1 MSLGLVLLII
11 LISIIV
17 SVIAVYVVIGK
28 MLEKKISYE
37 TKQQN
42 KEISEENR
50 REEIEKIKNEIQELE
65 KQKEKLVSQIK
76 EIEIEKEK
84 ITKQTEL
91 IKSELDKI
99 KIELE
104 MKYKERESISQEI
117 TKILEKAKKE
127 ADEITKKAFE
137 KLDNVSKE
145 WENVQKQK
153 QELWEKEK
161 QISVIQRE
169 FEIKKQELEDEK
181 QKIQQI
187 EQSIKQKEEEISKTK
202 ERIELELQRISNLTQ
217 EEAKEILLKKVE
229 DQVKSELIQVAMK
242 IEQEYLKQA
251 EQKAKRIILN
261 TLSRIV
267 SDSVAENTTY
277 SIVLPSEEYKGRI
290 IGKEGRNI
298 KAFEEITGVDL
309 IIDDNSDVVFVSSFD
324 PIRREK
330 ARLTLE
336 KLLSIGK
343 INPIAIQEVYDQVEK
358 EINIRIQEEG
368 ENACLQ
374 AKVFDLHP
382 DLVFLVGKMKY
393 RTSYGQNLL
402 KHSIQVS
409 SIAAMLAA
417 EIGANV
423 EVCRRAAFLHDIG
436 KVLDDSN
443 GEPHA
448 IAGAKIA
455 KIYGEREDV
464 VRAIASHHNEVP
476 QETIEDLIVQI
487 ADAISASRPGARK
500 ETFQLYIQR
509 LQKLEEIATSFNGV
523 EKAFVLQGGKEV
535 IIFVKPDVI
544 TDQEV
549 YNLAKDVAKAIESNL
564 KYPGIIRVTVI
575 RKVIAYS
582 TAR

>member
-1 MSLGLVLLII
+1 MNSTIILLILVITI
-11 LISIIV
+11 LAITLLSFFLYKIYKLLESKPLITEKTNNSDAVSELENLNKEKQKLLLSIQEL
-17 SVIAVYVVIGK
+17 SQQK
-28 MLEKKISYE
+28 TLLEK
-37 TKQQN
+37 
-42 KEISEENR
+42 EIEKL
-50 REEIEKIKNEIQELE
+50 REEIDKNNLY
-65 KQKEKLVSQIK
+65 L
-76 EIEIEKEK
+76 KEK
-84 ITKQTEL
+84 IRE
-91 IKSELDKI
+91 
-99 KIELE
+99 
-104 MKYKERESISQEI
+104 KENLNQEI
-117 TKILEKAKKE
+117 NKILEKAREE

-137 KLDNVSKE
+137 KLDSVSKE
-145 WENVQKQK
+145 WENIQKQK

-161 QISVIQRE
+161 QISLIQRE
-169 FEIKKQELEDEK
+169 LEIKKQTLQDEKKELERISE
-181 QKIQQI
+181 
-187 EQSIKQKEEEISKTK
+187 EIKQKQEEINRAK
-202 ERIELELQRISNLTQ
+202 ESIDLELQKIANLTP
-217 EEAKEILLKKVE
+217 EEAKEILLKKIE
-229 DQVKSELIQVAMK
+229 EQTKSELLNTAMK
-242 IEQEYLKQA
+242 IEKEYIKLA
-251 EQKAKRIILN
+251 EQKAKRILVN
-261 TLSRIV
+261 TLSRITV
-267 SDSVAENTTY
+267 DSVAENTTY

-336 KLLSIGK
+336 KLISIGK

-382 DLVFLVGKMKY
+382 DLIYLIGKMKY

-402 KHSIQVS
+402 KHSIQVA
-409 SIAAMLAA
+409 SIASILAA

-423 EVCRRAAFLHDIG
+423 EICRRAAFLHDIG
-436 KVLDDSN
+436 KVLDESN

-455 KIYGEREDV
+455 KIYGEREEV

-487 ADAISASRPGARK
+487 ADSISASRPGARK
-500 ETFQLYIQR
+500 ETFDLYIQR
-509 LQKLEEIATSFNGV
+509 LQKLEEVAMSFNGV

-535 IIFVKPDVI
+535 IVFVKPELI
-544 TDQEV
+544 NDQEV
-549 YNLAKDVAKAIESNL
+549 YNLAKEISKAIETSL

-575 RKVIAYS
+575 RKVIAVQL
-582 TAR
+582 AR